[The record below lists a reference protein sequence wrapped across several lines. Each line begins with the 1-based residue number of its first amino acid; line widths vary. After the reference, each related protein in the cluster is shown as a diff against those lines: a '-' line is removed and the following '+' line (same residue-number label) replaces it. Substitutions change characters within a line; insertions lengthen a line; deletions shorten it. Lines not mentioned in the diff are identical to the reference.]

1 MIGRFDFYTLNIR
14 FREHCHFAE
23 IIAPAGFD
31 LRMDANTTMHE
42 WSNQLRNGTFIIQ
55 KCRRPWNGASEQ
67 HGKYGSRQSQ
77 VWRYDSLNEGTQ
89 K

>member
-1 MIGRFDFYTLNIR
+1 MIRSQIARHQSTLASFTVSKVFHVIGRFDFYTLNIR

-42 WSNQLRNGTFIIQ
+42 
-55 KCRRPWNGASEQ
+55 
-67 HGKYGSRQSQ
+67 
-77 VWRYDSLNEGTQ
+77 
-89 K
+89 